1 MKSGVGKL
9 LVFFCLIAASAA
21 ALQKLIDHGMRQVQV
36 SDIGA
41 LNRVMSGKVNARIVI
56 NGSSR
61 AMSHY
66 DPDVI
71 REATGESAF
80 NLGRNGSQIDIQLA
94 VLEAYLRHNAAPEV
108 VIQNL
113 DHFSFLTT
121 HELYDP
127 GRYIP
132 YLNER
137 ELYKTV
143 QEINPEA
150 WKWKY
155 LPLYGYAVEDM
166 RMTWFLGFRQAI
178 GLGPKPEGNLLGY
191 VPRDASWNGDFA
203 AFVAEHPDGVKVDIE
218 PKGVADLEAMVA
230 ICQSKGVQLI
240 LVYSPEY
247 VPMQKLVTN
256 RREIFGK
263 FEAIAKQAGVPLW
276 DYSGSEISHNQALF
290 SNSQHLNRQGAEAF
304 SQDLAG
310 RLAGYLKARAALA
323 TRTGLTGEAM
333 TETISNPEVNRA
345 R

>member
-1 MKSGVGKL
+1 MKSGAFKL
-9 LVFFCLIAASAA
+9 PVFFCLMAA
-21 ALQKLIDHGMRQVQV
+21 AAFGLQSLIDHGMRQVRV

-41 LNRVMSGKVNARIVI
+41 LNRVMSGKVNARIII

-66 DPDVI
+66 DPDII
-71 REATGESAF
+71 REATGETAF
-80 NLGRNGSQIDIQLA
+80 NLGRNGSQTDIQLA
-94 VLEAYLRHNAAPEV
+94 VLEAYLRHNAAPQI

-121 HELYDP
+121 TELYDP

-132 YLNER
+132 YLNEPEIYQTLR
-137 ELYKTV
+137 
-143 QEINPEA
+143 QINPEV
-150 WKWKY
+150 WRWKY

-178 GLGPKPEGNLLGY
+178 GLGPRPESNLLGF
-191 VPRDASWNGDFA
+191 VPRDSSWTGEFS
-203 AFVAEHPDGVKVDIE
+203 AFVAGHPDGVNVDIE
-218 PKGVADLEAMVA
+218 PRAVADLEQMAV
-230 ICQSKGVQLI
+230 ICRARNIQLI

-247 VPMQKLVTN
+247 LPMQKLVNN
-256 RREIFGK
+256 RRQVFQK
-263 FEAIAKQAGVPLW
+263 FDEIAKRAGVPLW
-276 DYSGSEISHNQALF
+276 DYSDSEICKNQELF

-310 RLAGYLKARAALA
+310 RLADFLKSREALA
-323 TRTGLTGEAM
+323 ARPGLSRQAM
-333 TETISNPEVNRA
+333 TESISNLEINQA